1 MGTKNSIFILIL
13 LLGIIACRSG
23 AEDEQPAPEPTESA
37 VTATI
42 NGIFWK
48 ADIQDVI
55 IIDKEFVLN
64 AQQLNQDGIPIR
76 IINIQGPFARP
87 GTYGI
92 GGVNGNEVGYFEN
105 NESGDISRGALVV
118 SRISERWVEGTFNFE
133 GSIGRG
139 ANNRRV
145 VVTNG
150 KFAVKRN

>member
-1 MGTKNSIFILIL
+1 MGTKSYVFVLIL
-13 LLGIIACRSG
+13 LFGVSACG
-23 AEDEQPAPEPTESA
+23 GGTKDEQPAPEPTESA
-37 VTATI
+37 VTAVV
-42 NGIFWK
+42 NGVAWK
-48 ADIQDVI
+48 ASVQDVI
-55 IIDKEFVLN
+55 IFDNDFVLN
-64 AQQLNQDGIPIR
+64 AQELDPNGVPIK

-105 NESGDISRGALVV
+105 NESADISRGVLVV